1 MGLMQLN
8 SIDRVIQM
16 ITMQRVSNHVTK
28 EELLQFKEE
37 RYEVDLHDMYV
48 DEALTFLRFLL
59 QHTAKHVKQIYV
71 VHGYRSGTAL
81 QQAITFK
88 NLKSKRVDRIHPA
101 MNPGVSVIE
110 LKVEE

>member
-1 MGLMQLN
+1 MRLMQLN

-16 ITMQRVSNHVTK
+16 ITMTRLSNHVTK
-28 EELLQFKEE
+28 EELSQFKDD

-48 DEALTFLRFLL
+48 DEALSYLRFLL
-59 QHTAKHVKQIYV
+59 KHTAKQVKQIFV

>member
-1 MGLMQLN
+1 MEWILLS

-16 ITMQRVSNHVTK
+16 ITMQRLSNHVTK
-28 EELLQFKEE
+28 EELASFKEK
-37 RYEVDLHDMYV
+37 RFEVDLHDMYV
-48 DEALTFLRFLL
+48 DEALTFLQFLL

-110 LKVEE
+110 LHVEE

>member
-1 MGLMQLN
+1 
-8 SIDRVIQM
+8 M
-16 ITMQRVSNHVTK
+16 ITMTRLSNHVTK
-28 EELLQFKEE
+28 EELSQFKDD

-48 DEALTFLRFLL
+48 DEALSYLRFLL
-59 QHTAKHVKQIYV
+59 KHTAKQVKQIFV

>member
-1 MGLMQLN
+1 MRLMQLN

-16 ITMQRVSNHVTK
+16 ITMTRLSNHVTK
-28 EELLQFKEE
+28 EELSQFKDD

-48 DEALTFLRFLL
+48 DEALSYLRFLL
-59 QHTAKHVKQIYV
+59 KHTAKQVKQIYV

>member
-1 MGLMQLN
+1 
-8 SIDRVIQM
+8 M
-16 ITMQRVSNHVTK
+16 ITMTRLSNHVTK
-28 EELLQFKEE
+28 EELSQFKDD

-48 DEALTFLRFLL
+48 DEALSYLRFLL
-59 QHTAKHVKQIYV
+59 KHTAKQVKQIYV